1 MYNEEKGASAC
12 VDSVIRIISKMKHTK
27 IFVIDDGSK
36 DSTAQI
42 LKEKSKKYK
51 SKLLILSHNKNK
63 GYGKALQTG
72 IRFALKQG
80 FGYGLFMDSD
90 LTNDPKYIRDFA
102 KTIPANYDCVKASR
116 FIKGGKMVGV
126 PLYRKFF
133 SKIANLITRALFKI
147 GIHDLT
153 NGFRMVKLSMI
164 KDIMFKEND
173 FSIILEEL
181 YILKKKNAKFYE
193 IPTILTARRH
203 TKSHFTYNP
212 RLFWDYLK
220 YAIKASMILI

>member
-1 MYNEEKGASAC
+1 MYNEEKDASNC

-27 IFVIDDGSK
+27 LFVIDDGSK

-42 LKEKSKKYK
+42 LKDKRKKYK

-80 FGYGLFMDSD
+80 FQYGLFMDSD
-90 LTNDPKYIRDFA
+90 LTNDPKMIPRFA
-102 KTIPANYDCVKASR
+102 MFMEDGYDCVKASR
-116 FIKGGKMVGV
+116 YIKNGKVIGV
-126 PLYRKFF
+126 PFLKRAI
-133 SKIANLITRALFKI
+133 SKIGNSIASFLFRIKI
-147 GIHDLT
+147 KDCT
-153 NGFRMVKLSMI
+153 NGFRMVKLDKLKNI
-164 KDIMFKEND
+164 RFKESD
-173 FSIILEEL
+173 FSIIFEEL

-193 IPTILTARRH
+193 IPTILTARRY

-220 YAIKASMILI
+220 YAIKASMIPI